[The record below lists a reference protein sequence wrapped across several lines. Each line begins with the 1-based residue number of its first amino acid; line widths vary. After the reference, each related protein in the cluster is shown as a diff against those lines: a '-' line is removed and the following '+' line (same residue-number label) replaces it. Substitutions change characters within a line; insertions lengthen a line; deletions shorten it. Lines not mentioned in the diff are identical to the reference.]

1 MSFIWANNLPL
12 KYDDHPCIERD
23 EIVYLPSNLLIMFEL
38 EMRRAWKKHF
48 DQLFDA
54 FCAMAVNALKTKND
68 TNDAVKAG
76 KGKQHAKEN
85 ATLSNSD
92 LRHAVAAHF
101 DNIVANISKVEEFNS
116 HFFNYLDGN

>member
-1 MSFIWANNLPL
+1 M
-12 KYDDHPCIERD
+12 E
-23 EIVYLPSNLLIMFEL
+23 
-38 EMRRAWKKHF
+38 KHF

-76 KGKQHAKEN
+76 KGKLHAKEN

-92 LRHAVAAHF
+92 LGHAVATHF

-116 HFFNYLDGN
+116 HFFNYLDGNKLPDEWFEYLKDL